1 MSTNLTDVN
10 NLTLS
15 LEDLGDSE
23 NLVLGQLKI
32 SWIIFVFILITK
44 LFVILYVN
52 V

>member
-15 LEDLGDSE
+15 LEDLGDPE

-44 LFVILYVN
+44 LFDIVLIL
-52 V
+52 

>member
-44 LFVILYVN
+44 LFDIVLIL
-52 V
+52 

>member
-10 NLTLS
+10 NLTLL

-44 LFVILYVN
+44 LFDIVLML
-52 V
+52 

>member
-32 SWIIFVFILITK
+32 SWIIFVFILIIK
-44 LFVILYVN
+44 LFDIVLML
-52 V
+52 

>member
-1 MSTNLTDVN
+1 MSSNLTDVN

-44 LFVILYVN
+44 LFDIVLIL
-52 V
+52 

>member
-44 LFVILYVN
+44 LFDFVLML
-52 V
+52 

>member
-44 LFVILYVN
+44 LFDIVLTL
-52 V
+52 

>member
-32 SWIIFVFILITK
+32 FWIIFVFILITK
-44 LFVILYVN
+44 LFDIVLIL
-52 V
+52 

>member
-44 LFVILYVN
+44 LFDIVLML
-52 V
+52 

>member
-10 NLTLS
+10 NLILS

-23 NLVLGQLKI
+23 NLVLGQQKI

-44 LFVILYVN
+44 LFDIVLIL
-52 V
+52 

>member
-1 MSTNLTDVN
+1 MSSNLTDVN

-32 SWIIFVFILITK
+32 PWIIFVFILIT
-44 LFVILYVN
+44 
-52 V
+52 